1 MSIKGKA
8 WKEQQDVAKSR
19 IAHAI
24 LSTEQKNLKCVSKLM
39 LSYSRS
45 LEIDPRL

>member
-24 LSTEQKNLKCVSKLM
+24 LRDRAEEPKVCFKTHAV
-39 LSYSRS
+39 
-45 LEIDPRL
+45 I